1 MLFNF
6 FLFTHFGAQSAFF
19 LILSCINFYYGY
31 DSFILA
37 HSAKNKILKVEKK
50 MQVLKNKAEKDH
62 LTNINNRRAFDEYY
76 EFVFEKS
83 KMDNDHFFIVFFD
96 IDHFKKFNDTYGH
109 EAGDKVLAKFADN
122 ISKNIRKD
130 GDAFFRYGGEEF
142 VLIST
147 GLSRKPLPEAR
158 FLTKK
163 LKDVVEKIRID
174 GLPKITCSMGVGF
187 FDMDKSKEEILK
199 ESDDNLYIAKES
211 GRNRACITKDIIVL

>member
-1 MLFNF
+1 
-6 FLFTHFGAQSAFF
+6 
-19 LILSCINFYYGY
+19 
-31 DSFILA
+31 
-37 HSAKNKILKVEKK
+37 